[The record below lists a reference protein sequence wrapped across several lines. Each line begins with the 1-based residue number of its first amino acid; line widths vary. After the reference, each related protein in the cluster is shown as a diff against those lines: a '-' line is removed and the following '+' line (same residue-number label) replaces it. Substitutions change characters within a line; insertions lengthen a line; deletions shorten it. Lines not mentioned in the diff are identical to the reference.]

1 MMDLTVFEGRRYDS
15 DFRHYPKPPP
25 PPELIVGE
33 PRPVWIE
40 MRRSGP
46 SHHGEIAE
54 GHYIVVDGRVH
65 LSDELGKAISGY
77 SDIAG
82 IDPLARARKL
92 LRGKVLRDK
101 PDEFLG
107 PMRPAQTH
115 GGY

>member
-25 PPELIVGE
+25 APELIVGE